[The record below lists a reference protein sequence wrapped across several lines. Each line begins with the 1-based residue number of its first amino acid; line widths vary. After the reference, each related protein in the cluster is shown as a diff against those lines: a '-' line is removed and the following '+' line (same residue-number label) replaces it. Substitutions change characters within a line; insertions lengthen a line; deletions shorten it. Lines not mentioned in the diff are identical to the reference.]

1 MYSPPFILINDALAS
16 LYLPSLSREED
27 AIFDLSVLA
36 IFDAQAASWKNN
48 LEIWKV
54 RTYKP
59 VQYHNCKKWVNV
71 KKRITKN

>member
-27 AIFDLSVLA
+27 AIFD
-36 IFDAQAASWKNN
+36 AQTASWKIN
-48 LEIWKV
+48 LEVWKV
-54 RTYKP
+54 RTYKQ

-71 KKRITKN
+71 KKRITRNYAGVRT